1 MGYSIQMIKV
11 VETKLSNGLSNLR
24 ITMPFSTSED
34 KKKAK
39 KIIDSLEKIATDY
52 NIPIIYQ

>member
-1 MGYSIQMIKV
+1 
-11 VETKLSNGLSNLR
+11 
-24 ITMPFSTSED
+24 MPFSTSED